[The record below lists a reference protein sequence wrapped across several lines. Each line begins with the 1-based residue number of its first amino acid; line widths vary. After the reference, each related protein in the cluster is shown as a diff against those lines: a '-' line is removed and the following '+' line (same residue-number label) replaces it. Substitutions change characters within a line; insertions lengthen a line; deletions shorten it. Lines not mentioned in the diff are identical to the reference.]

1 MSFSKNMLVVTLV
14 TSSLWG
20 CSITQEKETENQ
32 MALAGS
38 QWHVQ
43 EIAGAPAVGKSEIT
57 ITFSEEGS
65 VYGSSSCNRYSGS
78 WESSGNQLMFSTLA
92 STRMACPEALMRQEN
107 RFLKLLGGVRQ
118 YQVDNAGRLVLKT
131 DTEEVLEAVPWTDGR
146 E

>member
-1 MSFSKNMLVVTLV
+1 VSFSKNIIAVTLV
-14 TSSLWG
+14 TGSLWG
-20 CSITQEKETENQ
+20 CSLAQEKESEKQ
-32 MALAGS
+32 EALTGS
-38 QWHVQ
+38 QWFVQ
-43 EIAGAPAVGKSEIT
+43 EIAGEPVLEKRDIT
-57 ITFSEEGS
+57 ITFDEEGS